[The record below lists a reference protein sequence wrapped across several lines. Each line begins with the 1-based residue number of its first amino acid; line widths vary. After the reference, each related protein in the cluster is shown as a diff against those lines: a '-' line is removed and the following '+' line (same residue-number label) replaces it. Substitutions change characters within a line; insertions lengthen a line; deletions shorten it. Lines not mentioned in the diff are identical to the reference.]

1 MDVVESSSETNRDEV
16 RLSEKVNHLVVSDKR
31 RYLEKISVIGKDP
44 YCIPSS
50 ELSKDV
56 VPPIQCTDIFN
67 YLVLGKSF
75 CTTEKFKAFKSLEAY
90 KYFECGFVKYLGGK
104 VFNEKI
110 VTIAKVD
117 CNFLACSNIII
128 IH

>member
-1 MDVVESSSETNRDEV
+1 MDTMKSNSETNRDLDWDEV
-16 RLSEKVNHLVVSDKR
+16 RLSEKVNHLAVSDKR

-44 YCIPSS
+44 YCILSS

-56 VPPIQCTDIFN
+56 VPPVQCTDIFN

-90 KYFECGFVKYLGGK
+90 KYFECGFVEYLGGK
-104 VFNEKI
+104 VFNEKF
-110 VTIAKVD
+110 VTIAKVHT
-117 CNFLACSNIII
+117 LLQ
-128 IH
+128 

>member
-1 MDVVESSSETNRDEV
+1 MDVVESSSETNRDKV

-31 RYLEKISVIGKDP
+31 RYLEKILVIGKDP

-90 KYFECGFVKYLGGK
+90 KYFECGFMEYLGGK

-110 VTIAKVD
+110 VIIAKVD

>member
-1 MDVVESSSETNRDEV
+1 MDTVESNSEMSRDEV
-16 RLSEKVNHLVVSDKR
+16 RLSEKVNHLVVSDR
-31 RYLEKISVIGKDP
+31 RYLEKISAIRKDP

-56 VPPIQCTDIFN
+56 VPPVQCTDIFN

-90 KYFECGFVKYLGGK
+90 KYFECGFVEYLGGK
-104 VFNEKI
+104 VLMKN
-110 VTIAKVD
+110 
-117 CNFLACSNIII
+117 S
-128 IH
+128 

>member
-1 MDVVESSSETNRDEV
+1 MDTVESNSEMNQDEV
-16 RLSEKVNHLVVSDKR
+16 RLSEKVNHLVVSDRR
-31 RYLEKISVIGKDP
+31 RYLEKISAIGKDP

-90 KYFECGFVKYLGGK
+90 KYFECGFVEYLGGK
-104 VFNEKI
+104 VFNEKF
-110 VTIAKVD
+110 VTIAKVSRLQLS
-117 CNFLACSNIII
+117 CMR
-128 IH
+128 

>member
-1 MDVVESSSETNRDEV
+1 MDTVESNSEMNQDEV
-16 RLSEKVNHLVVSDKR
+16 RLSEKVNHLVVSDRR
-31 RYLEKISVIGKDP
+31 RYLEKISAIGKDP

-90 KYFECGFVKYLGGK
+90 KYFECGFVEYLGGK
-104 VFNEKI
+104 VFNEKY
-110 VTIAKVD
+110 VTIAKVSRLQLS
-117 CNFLACSNIII
+117 CML
-128 IH
+128 